1 MLRPVE
7 EPESR
12 SFVYKR
18 AMSLRGGCTFGSTM
32 IGARARALAC
42 VACALLAWLSSRTVR
57 ANDFEEFESAR
68 SAYEAQDYA
77 LAVKRFEA
85 LSGGDS
91 PALTNRSL
99 LLESKKYLGASYL
112 FLGKLQLAEAEL
124 ERLLR
129 MDPQYILDPLAFPGE
144 VQRLFAG
151 VKSRLDAE
159 RRVAEAEQKREQD
172 RLKKLESDRV
182 SGERRRWEQ
191 LTEMART
198 ERVQEVRS
206 RWVALMPFGI
216 GQLQNGH
223 GDLGAVLA
231 VSEGSLLLVSV
242 VSWIVHENLR
252 GQNPGVSQRDE
263 FSLTERVSRYTNEV
277 SLGLFGAV
285 ALTGIIDAQL
295 RFEGDVWHERKRE
308 LPAELREAPQISVG
322 PGSVSMQLRF

>member
-1 MLRPVE
+1 LRRPVE
-7 EPESR
+7 DPGIG

-18 AMSLRGGCTFGSTM
+18 AMSLRSGRAWVFG
-32 IGARARALAC
+32 
-42 VACALLAWLSSRTVR
+42 ALLCAALWLALSRPVR
-57 ANDFEEFESAR
+57 ANDFEAFESAR
-68 SAYEAQDYA
+68 NAYEAQDYA
-77 LAVKRFEA
+77 QAVKRFEA
-85 LSGGDS
+85 LGGGDS
-91 PALTNRSL
+91 PVITNRSL

-112 FLGKLQLAEAEL
+112 FLGKLPLAEAEF

-151 VKSRLDAE
+151 VKARLDAE
-159 RRVAEAEQKREQD
+159 RRVADEERKREQD
-172 RLKKLESDRV
+172 RLQKLESERV
-182 SGERRRWEQ
+182 TGQRSRWERLTQ
-191 LTEMART
+191 LAET

-223 GDLGAVLA
+223 ADLGAVLA
-231 VSEGSLLLVSV
+231 VSEGSLLLVSF

-252 GQNPGVSQRDE
+252 GQQPGPNERDQ
-263 FSLTERVSRYTNEV
+263 FNLTERVSRYTNQI

-295 RFEGDVWHERKRE
+295 RFQGDVWSERKRE
-308 LPAELREAPQISVG
+308 LPKDLQQAP
-322 PGSVSMQLRF
+322 SVSLGPRGLSVHLKF

>member
-1 MLRPVE
+1 
-7 EPESR
+7 
-12 SFVYKR
+12 
-18 AMSLRGGCTFGSTM
+18 MSLRGDRSFGRLIS
-32 IGARARALAC
+32 GASLRALT
-42 VACALLAWLSSRTVR
+42 CALCVLLLSWLSLPVR

-68 SAYEAQDYA
+68 SAYESQDYA
-77 LAVKRFEA
+77 LAVKRFAA
-85 LSGGDS
+85 LGGGDS

-112 FLGKLQLAEAEL
+112 FLGKLQLAEAEF

-159 RRVAEAEQKREQD
+159 RRTAEVEQKREQE
-172 RLKKLESDRV
+172 RLQKLESDKQ
-182 SGERRRWEQ
+182 GAERRRWGQ
-191 LTEMART
+191 LTEMAET
-198 ERVQEVRS
+198 ERVQEVHS

-216 GQLQNGH
+216 GQLQNGN
-223 GDLGAVLA
+223 GDLAAVLA
-231 VSEGSLLLVSV
+231 VSEGSLLVVSF

-252 GQNPGVSQRDE
+252 GQQPGLNERDE
-263 FSLTERVSRYTNEV
+263 FSLTERVSRYTNQV

-295 RFEGDVWHERKRE
+295 RFQENVWSERKRQ
-308 LPAELREAPQISVG
+308 LPAELKEPPTVSLGVG
-322 PGSVSMQLRF
+322 GVGVHLRF